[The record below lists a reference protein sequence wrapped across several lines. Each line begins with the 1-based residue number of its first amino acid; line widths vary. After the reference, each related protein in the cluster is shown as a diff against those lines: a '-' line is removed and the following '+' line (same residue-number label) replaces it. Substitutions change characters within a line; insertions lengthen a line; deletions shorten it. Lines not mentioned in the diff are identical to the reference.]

1 MTTPSGR
8 VSVGPRLFAAI
19 GLTAAI
25 VGAIGTIVVRL
36 IAPAPFITGA
46 FGYGGPAMVG
56 FLIGG
61 LTWASIGALLV
72 FRRPGNAVGWLM
84 VPVGVGHTLSQLTV
98 AVTFVFVA
106 QGTADGARLAQIG
119 GWATVL
125 LQLVGIFQVAIG
137 FVFPSGR
144 TQSFRWAWFLRLY
157 WAMAFAFLVISLS
170 QPGPLQLVPALQNP
184 FGIGPDLRGDR
195 PIAPIVA
202 IPTLI
207 VLVGLGTS
215 MVSRYQSAVRVERQ
229 QLKWFVLALG
239 LSTIALGIMLL
250 DTVILNRPADGIGL
264 AVYVFAAALVPVAI
278 GMAILRNRLYE
289 IDRIISRTI
298 GYAVVTVV
306 LGVVFLGGILAGQAA
321 LAGIVGDDSTVAV
334 AASTLITFA
343 LFQPVR
349 GRVRAIVDRRFNRA
363 HYDAERTVA
372 AFAGGLRDLVDL
384 DALARELTVTAD
396 HALQPAKSGVW
407 LRGTRP

>member
-1 MTTPSGR
+1 MPAAR
-8 VSVGPRLFAAI
+8 VNVGAWLFAAI
-19 GLTAAI
+19 GLATAI
-25 VGAIGTIVVRL
+25 VGVIGTIVVRL
-36 IAPAPFITGA
+36 IAPAPFITVA

-56 FLIGG
+56 FLVGG

-98 AVTFVFVA
+98 AMTFVFVA
-106 QGTADGARLAQIG
+106 QGTAEGARLAQIA

-137 FVFPSGR
+137 LVFPSGR

-157 WAMAFAFLVISLS
+157 WAMAIGFLVISLG

-184 FGIGPDLRGDR
+184 FGFGPDLRGDR
-195 PIAPIVA
+195 PIAPILA

-215 MVSRYQSAVRVERQ
+215 MVSRYRSSVRIERQ

-239 LSTIALGIMLL
+239 LSTIALGIMFL

-264 AVYVFAAALVPVAI
+264 AVYVFAGALVPLAI
-278 GMAILRNRLYE
+278 GITILRYHLYD
-289 IDRIISRTI
+289 IDRIISRTLAYGI
-298 GYAVVTVV
+298 ITALLFATFVVVNLGLQGVFSAAIRSEPLVVAVST
-306 LGVVFLGGILAGQAA
+306 LLIAA
-321 LAGIVGDDSTVAV
+321 LFNPLRI
-334 AASTLITFA
+334 
-343 LFQPVR
+343 
-349 GRVRAIVDRRFNRA
+349 RVQRFVDRRFNRA
-363 HYDAERTVA
+363 FYDAERTVEQ
-372 AFAGGLRDLVDL
+372 FSGRLRDELDL
-384 DALARELTVTAD
+384 STLAGELQRTTSAAV
-396 HALQPAKSGVW
+396 QPTMSAVW
-407 LRGTRP
+407 LRGGGR